1 MLAQGPSPRGCC
13 RFFCLSARSR
23 HAKVPRM
30 RAGRPRA
37 FRELQEPASRAVM
50 KTRGAQLGCVVCCG
64 VLSLLG
70 CEDEKPAAPAKST
83 APVATP
89 AATPTPSAAA
99 AAAPK
104 AEKASERPSKVDTE
118 LSPARRAAVEAK
130 YPSAKGFL
138 VASDLQAKLKANKSL
153 KDKKAAITAFDK
165 LARGKWVLF
174 SGPLV
179 NATDDAF
186 DIGLEYTP
194 QLPNDPMG
202 MSRQFFEVTMSQ
214 IEGYHKED
222 FKGGNVG
229 VVLVKYNGAAKATPG
244 YELVAAGVWK

>member
-1 MLAQGPSPRGCC
+1 
-13 RFFCLSARSR
+13 
-23 HAKVPRM
+23 
-30 RAGRPRA
+30 
-37 FRELQEPASRAVM
+37 M
-50 KTRGAQLGCVVCCG
+50 KIRGAQLGWVVCCG
-64 VLSLLG
+64 LLSLLLA
-70 CEDEKPAAPAKST
+70 CEDEKPAAPAKASAPT
-83 APVATP
+83 AAAAP
-89 AATPTPSAAA
+89 AATPSAAP

-104 AEKASERPSKVDTE
+104 AEKANERPSKVDTE
-118 LSPARRAAVEAK
+118 LTPARRAAVEAK
-130 YPSAKGFL
+130 YASAKGFL
-138 VASDLQAKLKANKSL
+138 AATDLQAKLKADKSL

-214 IEGYHKED
+214 VEGYAKDD

-229 VVLVKYNGAAKATPG
+229 VVLVKYNGAAKASPG
-244 YELVAAGVWK
+244 YELVAAGAWK